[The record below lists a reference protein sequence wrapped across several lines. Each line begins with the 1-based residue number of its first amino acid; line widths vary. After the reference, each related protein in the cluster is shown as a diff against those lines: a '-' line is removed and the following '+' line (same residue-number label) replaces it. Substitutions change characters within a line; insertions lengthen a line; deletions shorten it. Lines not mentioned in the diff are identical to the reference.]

1 MKNRTTLLFQ
11 CGLLLGLSTITVA
24 QTSKPVPTLTTDDVV
39 ISRTVSPAP
48 TPPTKETGKNIGK
61 EEKSAVPDAPK
72 PTSSA
77 SEDSQKKAERDWN
90 DRLKK
95 AQEKARGLESQ
106 ADQAELTITQLRN
119 QLYSAAARAPET
131 NGQINAR
138 MNELSTQVNQLRAE
152 AQIAQQEIE
161 VLRVEGNEK
170 QYKEQSVALTNE
182 KGEPNVE
189 AYKSENNKLESELQ
203 AARARVEVLQ
213 FRLNS
218 NHAETLKKGNADNF
232 TLNRLRQEKEQ
243 TSAELEA
250 TRAKIEMLTNQLQ
263 THRQKA
269 TASGVKLDVR

>member
-1 MKNRTTLLFQ
+1 MKNRITLFFQ
-11 CGLLLGLSTITVA
+11 CGLLFGLSAITVA

-39 ISRTVSPAP
+39 ISRPTSPVSAPPA
-48 TPPTKETGKNIGK
+48 KETSKNTGK

-72 PTSSA
+72 SASSA

-119 QLYSAAARAPET
+119 QLYSAAARTPEA

-138 MNELSTQVNQLRAE
+138 MNELSTQMNRLRAE
-152 AQIAQQEIE
+152 AQVAQQEIE
-161 VLRVEGNEK
+161 ALRTEGNEK
-170 QYKEQSVALTNE
+170 QYKEQFVALTNE

-189 AYKSENNKLESELQ
+189 AYKSENDKLESELQ

-218 NHAETLKKGNADNF
+218 NHSEVLKKGNADNF

-250 TRAKIEMLTNQLQ
+250 TRARIETLTSQIQ

-269 TASGVKLDVR
+269 AASGVQLNVR